1 MSVVP
6 LNRRRPDRP
15 SALIS
20 SLLRG
25 REALITVTGGVDRSA
40 VGQVATVLRG
50 LCDAGATRVLL
61 DLALVSACDRSLAGA
76 LDFQRRRLAAAGGW
90 LIVDGSPATLGDDLG
105 LPLLE
110 TFRIYQEV
118 RALTASR

>member
-6 LNRRRPDRP
+6 LTTKRPVRP
-15 SALIS
+15 TVLVS
-20 SLLRG
+20 SVLRG
-25 REALITVTGGVDRSA
+25 RESMITVVGTVDREGA
-40 VGQVATVLRG
+40 VRIGTLVRG
-50 LCDAGATRVLL
+50 LCDAGATQVLL
-61 DLALVSACDRSLAGA
+61 DLVQVSTCDPSLAGA

-110 TFRIYQEV
+110 TFRIYREV
-118 RALTASR
+118 CALTANR